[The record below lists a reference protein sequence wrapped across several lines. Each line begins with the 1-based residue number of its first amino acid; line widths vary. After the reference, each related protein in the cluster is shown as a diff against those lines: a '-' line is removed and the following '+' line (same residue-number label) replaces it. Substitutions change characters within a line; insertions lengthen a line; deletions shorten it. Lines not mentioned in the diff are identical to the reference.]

1 MADEFFTQNPPPAAA
16 QRRAGAGR
24 SMTITALIAFAIGAG
39 AVGYAA
45 REGLGPFQR
54 TNPVNLVSPMP
65 GSGAETSLASPAEGI
80 ALATQQDTLEARM
93 AALEQRFNALDLRA
107 GAASGNAA
115 RAEALLIAFATRRA
129 LDRGTPLGYLE
140 DQLRLRFG
148 DARPNAVA
156 TVINAGRD
164 PVTLDQLL
172 AGLDALAPA
181 LTQTPTDVSTWTK
194 VKRQFSSLFVIRH
207 EATPSP
213 APQIVMGR
221 ARLLLE
227 SGKAEDAIAEV
238 GRLPGAAAATD
249 WITAVRRFDSAR
261 RALDVLE
268 TTAMLDT
275 RGLKD
280 SQGTKVSEPSPI
292 VPTPEA
298 SAQPQ

>member
-24 SMTITALIAFAIGAG
+24 NMAITAVIAFAIGAG
-39 AVGYAA
+39 IVGYAA
-45 REGLGPFQR
+45 WEGLGPFEQAS
-54 TNPVNLVSPMP
+54 PVNLVSALPAP
-65 GSGAETSLASPAEGI
+65 GAETAPITPAEGL
-80 ALATQQDTLEARM
+80 ALASQQDTLEARM

-115 RAEALLIAFATRRA
+115 RAEALLIAFAARRA
-129 LDRGTPLGYLE
+129 LDRGGPLGYLE

-156 TVINAGRD
+156 TVIDAGRD

-172 AGLDALAPA
+172 AGLDALSSTLTQAPA
-181 LTQTPTDVSTWTK
+181 DVSTWTK
-194 VKRQFSSLFVIRH
+194 VKRQFASLFVIRH
-207 EATPSP
+207 EATPNP
-213 APQIVMGR
+213 APQVMLGR

-238 GRLPGAAAATD
+238 GRLPGAMGATD
-249 WITAVRRFDSAR
+249 WITAVRRYDSAR

-280 SQGTKVSEPSPI
+280 AQGTKVSEPSPI
-292 VPTPEA
+292 APTPEA
-298 SAQPQ
+298 SAPAQ